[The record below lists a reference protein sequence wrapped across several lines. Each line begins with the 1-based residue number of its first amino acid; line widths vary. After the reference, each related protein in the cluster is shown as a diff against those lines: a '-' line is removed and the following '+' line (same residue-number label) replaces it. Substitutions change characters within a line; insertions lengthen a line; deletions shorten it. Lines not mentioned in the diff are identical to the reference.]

1 MFAFRLIPILSL
13 RLSRL
18 RELNTKLNF
27 PPLHNSNWP
36 TTSTA
41 SDGTT
46 TTHTHQAIV
55 LGLGSMF
62 NHSSTRQNVGWRRD
76 LARQVVVYIALRDV
90 KRGEE
95 LLISYGGRL
104 TFVDVEAEEEEKR
117 RRRTS
122 REDAETLLEALDVEG
137 LMG

>member
-1 MFAFRLIPILSL
+1 
-13 RLSRL
+13 
-18 RELNTKLNF
+18 
-27 PPLHNSNWP
+27 
-36 TTSTA
+36 
-41 SDGTT
+41 
-46 TTHTHQAIV
+46 
-55 LGLGSMF
+55 MF

-104 TFVDVEAEEEEKR
+104 TFVDVEAEEEEKKR